1 MSKHAVLHGFSTILS
16 RAGMHTFDEK
26 PEAATASIGGEPRPS
41 VAAPPHIGATIAGR
55 YLLESELGR
64 GGHGVVF
71 GAKNLAT
78 GGKVA
83 IKMLSAPSPDA
94 AARMVRE
101 AQLAAKIAGEHVAKV
116 HDVALHE
123 GAPYV
128 VMDHLEGE
136 TLAARLRRVK
146 TMTPA
151 EAATLLRQ
159 ACRGLA
165 PFHAKGI
172 VHRDLKPSNLFLV
185 KRSDGTDLVAI
196 LDFGVA
202 KESTTAEESGALTAT
217 NAVLGSPQYMA
228 PEQVR
233 SARDVDARADLWS
246 LGVTLHEMLSGRSP
260 FAAPTTPGTLAAV
273 MADTPPPIA
282 GPLGPVVRRCL
293 EKDPAARYANVDELA
308 GAIEAALAKR
318 GPSPA
323 RVIGAAA
330 AAIAVALGG
339 FGAMRYRPP
348 AEKPAP
354 PIVAATE
361 PSAETRSANLPA
373 SDRPVVSAPPPSV
386 VTAAE
391 RPEPSPP
398 GATAG
403 VRRVPARASAP
414 VPIVRPPDVKSE
426 TADRK

>member
-1 MSKHAVLHGFSTILS
+1 
-16 RAGMHTFDEK
+16 MHTFDEK
-26 PEAATASIGGEPRPS
+26 PEAATASIGEEPRAS
-41 VAAPPHIGATIAGR
+41 VAAPPPVGATIAGR

-101 AQLAAKIAGEHVAKV
+101 AQLAAKIASEHVAKV

-151 EAATLLRQ
+151 EAAPILGQ

-202 KESTTAEESGALTAT
+202 KESTPTEESGALTAT

-293 EKDPAARYANVDELA
+293 EKDPAARYANVAELA
-308 GAIEAALAKR
+308 GALEAALAKR
-318 GPSPA
+318 GPPA
-323 RVIGAAA
+323 RAIGAAA

-339 FGAMRYRPP
+339 FGAMRHRPP
-348 AEKPAP
+348 EEKPAP

-361 PSAETRSANLPA
+361 PSAETRAANLPA
-373 SDRPVVSAPPPSV
+373 SDRPVVSAPTPSV
-386 VTAAE
+386 VMAE
-391 RPEPSPP
+391 RPEPSSP
-398 GATAG
+398 GATAS